1 MPWWESLAARID
13 ALTLRERAFIMAG
26 LLAVTY
32 FAWTGFHVQPMERQ
46 RLQMKTRQEQLSAEI
61 AGLNATAQA
70 LLVQARTDPNEVF
83 RSELE
88 SLKSQLAQLN
98 RQLAGTTDHLVP
110 PQQMAR
116 MLQAVLQGIQDLRLE
131 RALSLGSSPLVPEAQ
146 AAATAA
152 RGKAVGSP
160 GPEASGKVYKHGVRL
175 TLQGSYFGVLE
186 FMRKLETLE
195 WKFFWDSVEF
205 RIVDYPDAV
214 VEITLYTISLDPV
227 WIGA

>member
-1 MPWWESLAARID
+1 MQWWESLAARID

-70 LLVQARTDPNEVF
+70 LLAQARTDPNEVF

-88 SLKSQLAQLN
+88 SLKLQLAQLN
-98 RQLAGTTDHLVP
+98 NELAGTTDHLVP

-131 RALSLGSSPLVPEAQ
+131 RVLSLGSSPLVPEVQ

-152 RGKAVGSP
+152 RGKAVGPP
-160 GPEASGKVYKHGVRL
+160 GPESSGKVYKHGVRL
-175 TLQGSYFGVLE
+175 TLQGSYFGVLD

-214 VEITLYTISLDPV
+214 VEITLYTISLEPV